1 MRIALVGGDAR
12 MPYAAAALEGLGHA
26 ASVSAYRDTPFS
38 PSALAMAEAVLL
50 PLPLTRDGV
59 HLNAPT
65 TDISTPLEA
74 MARMLPEGVPLLC
87 GHADDT
93 LRAIAGD
100 RPILAYGQDEGYLK
114 RNAYITAEGAIAMLM
129 AALPCA
135 ISDTPCL
142 ILGSGRLA
150 SALSDLLCGLHVPV
164 TALARRQDVLLGG
177 GHIPL
182 PLSELSCLCGKYPV
196 ILNTV
201 PAKLLSQGILE
212 ALSPGTLILELS
224 SAPNI
229 LDTEAARGRG
239 IEVLSAPG
247 LPGRYAP
254 KSAGQAIADVA
265 STLLAGL

>member
-12 MPYAAAALEGLGHA
+12 MPYAAAALEGLGHE
-26 ASVSAYRDTPFS
+26 ASVCAYRDTPFS

-50 PLPLTRDGV
+50 PLPITRDGV

-65 TDISTPLEA
+65 TDIATPLDVV
-74 MARMLPEGVPLLC
+74 ARMLPEGVPLLC

-93 LRAIAGD
+93 LRAIADG
-100 RPILAYGQDEGYLK
+100 RPILAYGQNEAYLK

-129 AALPCA
+129 AQLPTA

-150 SALSDLLCGLHVPV
+150 SALSDLLCGLHASV

-182 PLSELSCLCGKYPV
+182 PLSELSGLSCKFPV

-201 PAKLLSQGILE
+201 PARLITQPILD
-212 ALSPGTLILELS
+212 ALAPGTVILELS
-224 SAPNI
+224 SAPNA
-229 LDTEAARGRG
+229 LDAEGARRRG
-239 IEVLSAPG
+239 IEVLIAPG
-247 LPGRYAP
+247 LPGKYAP
-254 KSAGQAIADVA
+254 KSAGQAIADTVA
-265 STLLAGL
+265 ELLAEH